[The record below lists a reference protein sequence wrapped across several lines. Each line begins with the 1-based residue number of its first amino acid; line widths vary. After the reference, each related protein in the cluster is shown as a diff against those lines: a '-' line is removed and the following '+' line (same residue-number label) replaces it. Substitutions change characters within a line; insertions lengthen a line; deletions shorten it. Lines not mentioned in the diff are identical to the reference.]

1 MLLTTK
7 AENVLFIL
15 PCQKKNKQKQNLPA
29 AQSCRGFGRI
39 LKQRKT

>member
-15 PCQKKNKQKQNLPA
+15 PCQKKQTNKNKPFLLHNHVVDLVE
-29 AQSCRGFGRI
+29 F
-39 LKQRKT
+39 

>member
-15 PCQKKNKQKQNLPA
+15 PCQKKQKQNLPA
-29 AQSCRGFGRI
+29 AELLHNHVVDLVEF
-39 LKQRKT
+39 